1 MTRCDYRTAVDAAGV
16 MTALAAYR
24 PEIAGTPP
32 LGLDLPDSD
41 IDVLCEVTPAT
52 RETFFTTL
60 WATWSHAAGFRVHQW
75 RDNERPIIAGFEAS
89 GWSFEIFAH
98 PLPVAQQVAMRH
110 FKIEQRLLRLGGPAL
125 HGRVMAARRGGL
137 KTEPAFATVLGLIG
151 DPFAALL
158 ALEQEAD
165 AGLEALLSRI

>member
-1 MTRCDYRTAVDAAGV
+1 MTRCDYRTALDTAGV

-41 IDVLCEVTPAT
+41 IDVLCEVTPAA
-52 RETFFTTL
+52 REAFLITL
-60 WATWSHAAGFRVHQW
+60 WTTWSYAAGFRVHQW
-75 RDNERPIIAGFEAS
+75 RDNERPIIAGFDAS

-110 FKIEQRLLRLGGPAL
+110 FNIEQRLLRLGGPAL
-125 HGRVMAARRGGL
+125 HARVLAARRNGL
-137 KTEPAFATVLGLIG
+137 KTEPAFAAVLGLAG

-158 ALEQEAD
+158 ALERETN
-165 AGLEALLSRI
+165 AGLEALLLRI